1 MTKEQQIVQKLIDGE
16 LSGIV
21 TDGDYAYVPLR
32 FTGTGLTERLSEVI
46 DDTNKPREVARIID
60 RRFEDFTTPEL
71 MSQYANVPIVL
82 THPKDDAGNCVRA
95 GIVNG
100 GAFVGNTIASYL
112 KGEEVWVI
120 GRIYDADIV
129 DLIMGN
135 AKNGT
140 DLSTSPHIVSEEI
153 EGENGILIE
162 KPLTIN
168 SLAIVSKGFWDKKS
182 TSPAIE
188 GDNLTLIKEEIVAD
202 KDKAD
207 TMEQGLASENPI
219 SDKADES
226 VEDKVADLEKHE
238 AKEAESFEKLAEDH
252 KELDKGDSM
261 DKEKEKEKGSQA
273 TDKADEDKREI
284 IREAMA
290 VAGENPK
297 DFKGGN
303 EEKVREEAKLAEELA
318 YKNSEGD
325 KHDEAP
331 KEEKEKC
338 DEIIED
344 EFFTD
349 GDKEREEVLKKIVEN
364 ADEGVKVPAIGNV
377 RYTASALIKKFAK
390 ANADLVPDKY
400 KGMID
405 KIDSSTSEIN
415 NDLLSGMF
423 DNIKAKQE
431 EAKASATSNQGSGL
445 FSRFSDI

>member
-21 TDGDYAYVPLR
+21 TDGDYAYIPLR
-32 FTGTGLTERLSEVI
+32 FTGTGITERLSEVI

-82 THPKDDAGNCVRA
+82 THPKDDSGNCVRA

-112 KGEEVWVI
+112 KGEEIWVI

-162 KPLTIN
+162 KPLAIN

-207 TMEQGLASENPI
+207 TLEQSVASDTPI

-261 DKEKEKEKGSQA
+261 EKEKENHTA
-273 TDKADEDKREI
+273 DKADEDKREI

-290 VAGENPK
+290 VAGKNPE

-325 KHDEAP
+325 KHDESP
-331 KEEKEKC
+331 KEEKI

-364 ADEGVKVPAIGNV
+364 ADEGVKIPAIGNV

-390 ANADLVPDKY
+390 ANSELVPDKY
-400 KGMID
+400 KGMVE

-415 NDLLSGMF
+415 NDLLNGMF
-423 DNIKAKQE
+423 ENIKAKQE
-431 EAKASATSNQGSGL
+431 EAKAGATSNQGSGL